1 MKRII
6 VAVLILMAG
15 VVAGCQ
21 SAHAQLTPEH
31 TGHYYD
37 PSASGQ
43 GVELHVTDSGQ
54 VIGTFFL
61 GSVPGWYAS
70 PAWLSAQGDVDDQTL
85 PLYQSISAVFGASY
99 PLILGVMGSVTLTA
113 IADCSGGEHC
123 LDAQI
128 TIDGRGF
135 VLFSPAPE
143 PVSHTLRLRRLL

>member
-6 VAVLILMAG
+6 LATLILIAG
-15 VVAGCQ
+15 TVGIA
-21 SAHAQLTPEH
+21 SAQLTPEH

-43 GVELHVTDSGQ
+43 GVELHVLDDGRVFGS
-54 VIGTFFL
+54 FFL
-61 GSVPGWYAS
+61 GSVPGWYVS
-70 PAWLSAQGDVDDQTL
+70 PTWFSAQGFASDESLQ
-85 PLYQSISAVFGASY
+85 LYQPVTAVFGQSN
-99 PLILGVMGSVTLTA
+99 PLILGVMGSVTLTP

-135 VLFSPAPE
+135 VLFSPAPY
-143 PVSHTLRLRRLL
+143 PVTHTLRLRRLL